1 MVPTQELGITRDPH
15 SSAARRDTEL
25 KTSTN
30 HKTYLTTQQTTENA
44 SKCGKREGFIVYSI
58 LTRAKPLPT
67 LRELGLLS
75 PFIDMI
81 GAEAAE
87 NPSRSGPIMTHLPP
101 TVLQPVQ
108 ECKYIYVT
116 RNPYD
121 CAVSFYHFIKGFTP
135 KTVIYGD
142 YFDHLLPWYLRR
154 GDDNVLFLTYEQLK
168 EDTKGQVLKIAD
180 FLGDQHGAALR
191 EDETLFQRILDACSL
206 ENMKVFFKDPPA
218 ERIKLIV
225 KAEPEACPKSTEP
238 SNKVAERK
246 VENHEGS
253 GFVRKG
259 IIGDWRNYFSP
270 GANRPDKGMDS
281 LENEWKRRDGTMA
294 GPRSPMTSC
303 LELHFT
309 SKEDRKT
316 S

>member
-1 MVPTQELGITRDPH
+1 MDEESYRDISGVWLH
-15 SSAARRDTEL
+15 NAFREENVRSAIQYKPRKGDVFIV
-25 KTSTN
+25 
-30 HKTYLTTQQTTENA
+30 TYP
-44 SKCGKREGFIVYSI
+44 KCGTNWVQFIVYSI

-101 TVLQPVQ
+101 SVLQPVQ

-135 KTVIYGD
+135 KTVTDVSFEKFLSMFLKGKVIYGD

-206 ENMKVFFKDPPA
+206 ENMKMFFKDPPA

-225 KAEPEACPKSTEP
+225 KAEPQVCPKSTEP

-259 IIGDWRNYFSP
+259 IIGDWRNCFSP
-270 GANRPDKGMDS
+270 EQIDQTKAWIAS
-281 LENEWKRRDGTMA
+281 
-294 GPRSPMTSC
+294 
-303 LELHFT
+303 
-309 SKEDRKT
+309 KT
-316 S
+316 SGSDVMELWRDLDLP

>member
-1 MVPTQELGITRDPH
+1 MDEESYRDISGVWLH
-15 SSAARRDTEL
+15 NAFREEKVRSAIQYKPRKGDV
-25 KTSTN
+25 
-30 HKTYLTTQQTTENA
+30 
-44 SKCGKREGFIVYSI
+44 FIV
-58 LTRAKPLPT
+58 TPLPT

-101 TVLQPVQ
+101 SVLQPVQ

-135 KTVIYGD
+135 KTVTDVSFEKFLSMFLKGKVIYGD

-238 SNKVAERK
+238 LNKVAERK

-253 GFVRKG
+253 RLCEE
-259 IIGDWRNYFSP
+259 RNHRRLEELLLA

-281 LENEWKRRDGTMA
+281 LENEWKAT
-294 GPRSPMTSC
+294 
-303 LELHFT
+303 
-309 SKEDRKT
+309 
-316 S
+316 